1 MLYCIPCC
9 SLPLLLPCL
18 PALPMPWSAPCS
30 TASWTEMNKEKG
42 RAKKEERKNKG
53 NKKQKKEKS
62 GSGRSRASK
71 FCVSAKVAK
80 EGNATPIGQQ
90 ILLLQC
96 VSPVVSSRTGLFC
109 SHCSS
114 SQLSH
119 ANGNEATSS
128 IQNPRSKVRRK
139 PWFMSNGV
147 KRKETKANVQLRPVV
162 VRLRM
167 VYNGILTP
175 PATPQF
181 NVTYTSLQARW
192 TEAPYNNTDFEGCG
206 ESRPCGA

>member
-1 MLYCIPCC
+1 MATCCTASHAVLCRSCCLVFQPCPC
-9 SLPLLLPCL
+9 RGLLL
-18 PALPMPWSAPCS
+18 APQR
-30 TASWTEMNKEKG
+30 KG

-71 FCVSAKVAK
+71 FCVSARVAK

-96 VSPVVSSRTGLFC
+96 VSHVVSSRTGLFC
-109 SHCSS
+109 SQCSS
-114 SQLSH
+114 SQLSN

-139 PWFMSNGV
+139 PWFMSNGRRQKQMFSCSLLWYV
-147 KRKETKANVQLRPVV
+147 CEWYLNAPRNPSIQCCLHIFARTLDGSTVQ
-162 VRLRM
+162 
-167 VYNGILTP
+167 
-175 PATPQF
+175 QH
-181 NVTYTSLQARW
+181 
-192 TEAPYNNTDFEGCG
+192 
-206 ESRPCGA
+206 

>member
-18 PALPMPWSAPCS
+18 PALPMPRSAPCS

-42 RAKKEERKNKG
+42 EQKKKKEQTKATRNRKRNKADLG
-53 NKKQKKEKS
+53 GVEPP
-62 GSGRSRASK
+62 K
-71 FCVSAKVAK
+71 FCVSARVAK
-80 EGNATPIGQQ
+80 EGHATPIGQQ

-96 VSPVVSSRTGLFC
+96 VSHVVSSRTGLFC
-109 SHCSS
+109 SQCSS
-114 SQLSH
+114 SLLSN

-147 KRKETKANVQLRPVV
+147 KLKETKANVQLRPVV

-167 VYNGILTP
+167 V
-175 PATPQF
+175 
-181 NVTYTSLQARW
+181 S
-192 TEAPYNNTDFEGCG
+192 
-206 ESRPCGA
+206 